1 MHFYQT
7 ASPDRYGLLKESAKK
22 MRKRP
27 TEAESVMWNFLC
39 NNQLGVKF
47 RRQHII
53 GDYIVDFVSLKT
65 KLVIEIDGGIHNKP
79 EQIAHDQ
86 VRTEFL
92 TSKGYHVLRFS
103 NEQVI
108 SDPDQIIKSIE
119 NWLNENWI

>member
-1 MHFYQT
+1 MDFYKT
-7 ASPDRYGLLKESAKK
+7 ASPDRYGILKQAAKK
-22 MRKRP
+22 MRNLP
-27 TEAESVMWNFLC
+27 TEAESFMWRFLC
-39 NNQLGVKF
+39 NNQTGVKF

-53 GDYIVDFVSLKT
+53 GDYIVDFVSLKA

-92 TSKGYHVLRFS
+92 NSKGYHILRFR

-108 SDPDQIIKSIE
+108 AEPDQIIKSIE
-119 NWLNENWI
+119 NWLKENRI

>member
-27 TEAESVMWNFLC
+27 TEAESMMWNFLC

-92 TSKGYHVLRFS
+92 TSKGYNVMRFKNEEVLFNS
-103 NEQVI
+103 EGI
-108 SDPDQIIKSIE
+108 LKYIESWIKKNI
-119 NWLNENWI
+119 